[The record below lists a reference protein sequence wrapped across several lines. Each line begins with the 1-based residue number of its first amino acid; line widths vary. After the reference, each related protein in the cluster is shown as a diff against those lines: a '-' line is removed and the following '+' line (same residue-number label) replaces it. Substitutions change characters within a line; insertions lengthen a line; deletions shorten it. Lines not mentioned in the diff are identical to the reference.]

1 MGMLH
6 QLNQWS
12 ITHHP
17 RWLVILRVALGV
29 SLFVKGISFIA
40 NSVELQALLQ
50 QSNLPSS
57 AWVSDS
63 IAWIHLLGGAFIIIG
78 FFTRLSI
85 AVQIPILLVA
95 VLFINA
101 RQGMLAG
108 SEFLFSLLILI
119 LLVLFF
125 IEGGGPL
132 SLDDYFKKY
141 RSKQP
146 D

>member
-17 RWLVILRVALGV
+17 RWLVILRVALGLA
-29 SLFVKGISFIA
+29 LFVKGISFIA
-40 NSVELQALLQ
+40 NSVTLQTLLQ

-78 FFTRLSI
+78 FFTRLST

-95 VLFINA
+95 VLIVNA
-101 RQGMLAG
+101 RQGLPG
-108 SEFLFSLLILI
+108 STEFLFAFLILV
-119 LLVLFF
+119 LLFVFF

-132 SLDDYFKKY
+132 SLDNYFK
-141 RSKQP
+141 RTGTKQA
-146 D
+146 

>member
-40 NSVELQALLQ
+40 NSVELQTLLQ

-95 VLFINA
+95 VLFVNA
-101 RQGMLAG
+101 RQGMLG
-108 SEFLFSLLILI
+108 SSEFLFSLLILI
-119 LLVLFF
+119 LLILFF

-132 SLDDYFKKY
+132 SMDDYFKRTRDK
-141 RSKQP
+141 
-146 D
+146 